1 MKFAIGDR
9 VRTETDIQKLSR
21 HGVYDAWFHDIHLE
35 EICGKETTI
44 VGILCS
50 SEEEDEFYK
59 LEIDDGYFN
68 WHESLLKPVG
78 KVKKQGKEVV
88 NHPEHYNQGKYE
100 VIDEMRILFGDEAVK
115 TFCRLNVYKYF
126 RRAELKGKEEDKKKA
141 EWYLD
146 YLDSHG
152 WQYE

>member
-1 MKFAIGDR
+1 MKFKEGDKVKIKNDCVATKKYGSDVFFFFLSAYKGKIATIKFVMEKNR
-9 VRTETDIQKLSR
+9 YSLDIDNELWAWTD
-21 HGVYDAWFHDIHLE
+21 GMLE
-35 EICGKETTI
+35 
-44 VGILCS
+44 
-50 SEEEDEFYK
+50 
-59 LEIDDGYFN
+59 
-68 WHESLLKPVG
+68 PVG
-78 KVKKQGKEVV
+78 EQV

>member
-1 MKFAIGDR
+1 MKFDVGDR
-9 VRTETDIQKLSR
+9 VRTTANIEKAYRQGIREMLYR
-21 HGVYDAWFHDIHLE
+21 NVYLE
-35 EICGKETTI
+35 DMCDKETEIICVT
-44 VGILCS
+44 S
-50 SEEEDEFYK
+50 SSNGQTFYN
-59 LEIDDGYFN
+59 LEIDDGYN
-68 WHESLLKPVG
+68 DWEEDLLEPVG
-78 KVKKQGKEVV
+78 KAKKQGKEAI

-152 WQYE
+152 WQHE